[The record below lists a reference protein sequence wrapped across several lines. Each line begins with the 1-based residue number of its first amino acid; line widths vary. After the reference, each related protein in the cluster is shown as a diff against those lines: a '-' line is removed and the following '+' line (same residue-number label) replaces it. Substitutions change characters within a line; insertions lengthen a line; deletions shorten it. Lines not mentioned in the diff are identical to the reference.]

1 VRARLLEQAAGHR
14 TFFLA
19 FDKDDDVEPVLL
31 RFAAEQKIAA
41 AELRGIGGFSAVTL
55 AYFERSTLKYEP
67 IPLHEQVEVVAITGN
82 ISRVAGDG
90 DSNNKDGQLKLHAHV
105 VIGRRDG
112 SAMAGHLVAA
122 RVWPTMEIFL
132 TAYSEPL
139 ERKPDP
145 ETGLPLL

>member
-1 VRARLLEQAAGHR
+1 MRARLLEQAAGHR

-19 FDKDDDVEPVLL
+19 FDKDDDVEPTLL
-31 RFAAEQKIAA
+31 RFATEQNIVA
-41 AELRGIGGFSAVTL
+41 AELRGIGGFSTVTL
-55 AYFERSTLKYEP
+55 AYFERSSLEYEP

-82 ISRVAGDG
+82 IARVAGDG
-90 DSNNKDGQLKLHAHV
+90 DEDKAGQLKLHAHV

-122 RVWPTMEIFL
+122 RVWPTMEVFL
-132 TAYSEPL
+132 TAYAEAL
-139 ERKPDP
+139 ERKTDR